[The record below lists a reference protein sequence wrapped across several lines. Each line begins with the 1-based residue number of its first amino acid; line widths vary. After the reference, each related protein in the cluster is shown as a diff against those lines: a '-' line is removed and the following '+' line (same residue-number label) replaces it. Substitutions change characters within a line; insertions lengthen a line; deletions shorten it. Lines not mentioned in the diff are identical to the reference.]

1 MDSGFQSL
9 PKRISQDSPA
19 FLGVK
24 HIKTTTRQLQIGVP
38 QFLPGNYEMASTSIP
53 MSKTISEVVVEQI
66 QIERIPSSNWII
78 SPALRAKV
86 QTWITLRSFNSST
99 LKIGRA
105 PKGKDSLPII
115 NFQGRTVKLRRGT
128 TLKWRQNP
136 TRNNCVLFLTHRI
149 HGTIVD
155 LPLFD
160 FCGKCI

>member
-38 QFLPGNYEMASTSIP
+38 QFLPGNYEMANTSIP
-53 MSKTISEVVVEQI
+53 MSKTISEVVVEP
-66 QIERIPSSNWII
+66 IEKIPSSNWII
-78 SPALRAKV
+78 SPVFRAKV
-86 QTWITLRSFNSST
+86 QTWITPRKFNSST

-105 PKGKDSLPII
+105 PKGKDRLPII
-115 NFQGRTVKLRRGT
+115 IFYRGELLNFEGVPP
-128 TLKWRQNP
+128 LKWRQNP

-160 FCGKCI
+160 FYGKCI